1 MVSATVLNWAD
12 PALGFMV
19 GLLLGTTGIGGG
31 ALMTPL
37 LVIVRGVHPI
47 VAVGTDLV
55 WALVTKLFGSFFY
68 SRNGMV
74 DFTLV
79 RRLALG
85 SLPGCLLGIFT
96 LHAARS
102 RLSEAGL
109 DAYLL
114 RAIGLS
120 LMFVAASLIAQMFLT
135 TGRRQQRGKPLSPEN
150 QVALTVAT
158 GAVVGLLFS
167 VTSVG
172 TGSLVLAILLMVYA
186 GTSAVRLIGA
196 DMFHSVLVGIVAVL
210 GQRGMSSINV
220 HLLTGLLLGSI
231 PGIWLGARLS
241 LVIPEKVLRPVL
253 ASLLFAAGCK
263 FI

>member
-1 MVSATVLNWAD
+1 MVSATAMNWAD

-31 ALMTPL
+31 AVMTPL
-37 LVIVRGVHPI
+37 LIIVRGIHPI

-79 RRLALG
+79 RRLAFG
-85 SLPGCLLGIFT
+85 SFPGCLLGILT
-96 LHAARS
+96 LHAARR

-109 DAYLL
+109 NVYSL
-114 RAIGLS
+114 RAIGVA
-120 LMFVAASLIAQMFLT
+120 LMLVAVSLIAQMFLSA
-135 TGRRQQRGKPLSPEN
+135 RRRRRSWRTLAPKN
-150 QVALTVAT
+150 QAALTVAT
-158 GAVVGLLFS
+158 GAVAGLLFS
-167 VTSVG
+167 LTSVG
-172 TGSLVLAILLMVYA
+172 SGSLVLAILLIVYA
-186 GTSAVRLIGA
+186 EASTCRIIGV
-196 DMFHSVLVGIVAVL
+196 DMFHSVLVGAVAVL
-210 GQRGMSSINV
+210 GQWGMGSINGQ
-220 HLLTGLLLGSI
+220 LLAGLLLGSI

-263 FI
+263 FF